1 MTHEFEPVEADTGGL
16 SGRQRATLVVALLV
30 AAALVTFVVQNT
42 ASTEISFLTFDG
54 SMPRWL
60 LIVLS
65 AAVGSFLTVIALFF
79 IRRRRG

>member
-16 SGRQRATLVVALLV
+16 SGRQKASLVLAALLIAGFV
-30 AAALVTFVVQNT
+30 AFIVQNT
-42 ASTEISFLTFDG
+42 ASTDISFLTFDG

-60 LIVLS
+60 LMVVS
-65 AAVGSFLTVIALFF
+65 AAVGSVLTVIALFF